1 MGKNPVALAL
11 DGLLSLPRWHAQRW
25 QRRDEALWTFGAW
38 DGLRYSDNSR
48 AVYEYVLEHRPDIRA
63 VWMTRSE
70 EVQRRLER
78 EGKPVARFDTPE
90 GRRLQR
96 RAACFFLTKGP
107 QDSDPRSMNGCRL
120 IWLWHGM
127 PLKQIGNDAMA
138 FIRPNTAWKRLKT
151 AVRRVVAP
159 WEFLTGVTL
168 STAPFFTPF
177 LQSAFA
183 LPRAMVWEVGLPR
196 NDRFFRTDVTER
208 FLLGLDERFGQPLK
222 VLYMPTHRDQATREG
237 HPFDPFALAG
247 FDAARLEAVLE
258 ARNMVLLY
266 KGHFFDAA
274 NGGLAHARRI
284 LTVTDDDYDDL
295 YTFVK
300 DVDVLLT
307 DYSSIYF
314 DFLLC
319 RKPIILF
326 PFDEADYVARSRPFY
341 FDYALM
347 EGRRV
352 TSWPELCDVLQA
364 GDYAVPTEEAV
375 RRFHLHPDGQ
385 TCRRLLQR
393 LGRNPQA

>member
-25 QRRDEALWTFGAW
+25 RRRDEALWTFGAW

-107 QDSDPRSMNGCRL
+107 QDSDPRSMNGCKI
-120 IWLWHGM
+120 IWMWHGM
-127 PLKQIGNDAMA
+127 PIKKIGNDAMA
-138 FIRPNTAWKRLKT
+138 FIRPNTLWKRLKT
-151 AVRRVVAP
+151 AVRRIVVP
-159 WEFLTGVTL
+159 WEFLIGDAI
-168 STAPFFTPF
+168 SMAPIFTPF
-177 LQSAFA
+177 LQTAFG
-183 LPRAMVWEVGLPR
+183 LSRERIWEVGYPR
-196 NDRFFRTDVTER
+196 NDYLFRTDVTEH
-208 FLLGLDERFGQPLK
+208 FMLDLDERFGKPIK

-237 HPFDPFALAG
+237 HPFDPFTQAG
-247 FDAARLEAVLE
+247 FEAARMEAVLE
-258 ARNMVLLY
+258 NRNMVLIY
-266 KGHFFDAA
+266 KGHFYDVA
-274 NGGLAHARRI
+274 NGGPTHQGRI
-284 LTVTDDDYDDL
+284 LTVSDKDYDNL

-300 DVDVLLT
+300 DADVLIT
-307 DYSSIYF
+307 DYSGIYF

-352 TSWPELCDVLQA
+352 TSWPELCDVLLA
-364 GDYAVPTEEAV
+364 GDYAAPSEEAV
-375 RRFHLHPDGQ
+375 RRFNLFPDGHS
-385 TCRRLLQR
+385 CERLLRRMEQCK
-393 LGRNPQA
+393 